1 MNCNNH
7 YIAQAYTQFT
17 PAQSKLFNRS
27 FNIQIFM
34 LAVFVDSDETAQ
46 YYNFIII
53 VVFCNR
59 VSSNLKMISSNVHTC
74 RTTPKHE

>member
-7 YIAQAYTQFT
+7 YIAQAYRQFT

-27 FNIQIFM
+27 FNIQICM